1 MQEVDV
7 YPKSPERLTP
17 LIGDER
23 AERLRFAV
31 QEARQA
37 IDGATVWHINAIAHG
52 GGVAEILTSTL
63 LGWRSTDVARP
74 EPPADANAAWQVEH
88 DLTNEQWTALQTLG
102 VDAPAERR
110 TSRCSA
116 TVCPHCPATGDTR
129 SKTSCRPAPPA
140 TPVSA
145 TTKSPAGS
153 GESGSTS
160 EPCYCATWNSG
171 WHSR

>member
-37 IDGATVWHINAIAHG
+37 IDGATVWHINATAHG
-52 GGVAEILTSTL
+52 GGVTEILTFTL

-74 EPPADANAAWQVEH
+74 EPPADANAAWQAS
-88 DLTNEQWTALQTLG
+88 T
-102 VDAPAERR
+102 
-110 TSRCSA
+110 TSPTSNG
-116 TVCPHCPATGDTR
+116 PR
-129 SKTSCRPAPPA
+129 SKPL
-140 TPVSA
+140 V
-145 TTKSPAGS
+145 
-153 GESGSTS
+153 
-160 EPCYCATWNSG
+160 
-171 WHSR
+171 